1 MIHLNVLLTV
11 SDAADVESVAD
22 AVRRAGELSQKE
34 PGCLRWEAYQSDAD
48 PKRLLLVER
57 WESEEAL
64 DGHRRGE
71 AYTQIY
77 SKEVLPKVVR
87 EPLRGKR
94 IV

>member
-11 SDAADVESVAD
+11 NDAADVEAVAD
-22 AVRRAGELSQKE
+22 AVRRAGELSQRE
-34 PGCLRWEAYQSDAD
+34 PGCTRWEAYQADAD
-48 PKRLLLVER
+48 PRRILLVEQ
-57 WESEEAL
+57 WESEAAL

-77 SKEVLPKVVR
+77 SKEVLPKVLR
-87 EPLRGKR
+87 EPLRGRR

>member
-11 SDAADVESVAD
+11 NDAAEVDAVAD
-22 AVRRAGELSQKE
+22 AIRRAGELSQSE
-34 PGCLRWEAYQSDAD
+34 PGCERWEAYQADAD
-48 PKRLLLVER
+48 PKRFLLVER
-57 WESEEAL
+57 WESEAAL

-71 AYTQIY
+71 AYTEIY